1 MPEPT
6 LLLRALG
13 HHEGLG
19 EDLER
24 GEEEGRE
31 GRRGTKGSEGVG
43 RREEERREDR
53 VNGRSEVRLGRERVE
68 GGREGKRRST

>member
-1 MPEPT
+1 LPEPT

-24 GEEEGRE
+24 GEEE

-68 GGREGKRRST
+68 GGN